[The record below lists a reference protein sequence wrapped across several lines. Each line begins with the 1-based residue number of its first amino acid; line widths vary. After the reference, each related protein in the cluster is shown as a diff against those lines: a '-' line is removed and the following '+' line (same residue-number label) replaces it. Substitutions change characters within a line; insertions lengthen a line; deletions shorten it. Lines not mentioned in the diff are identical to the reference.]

1 MDSLIRMNRYIDS
14 RVDDG
19 LYFYGLSLS
28 ELEALYSLLEVD
40 RAEALLL
47 AFKFGRAKGI
57 QFSRKNKKKGR
68 FY

>member
-19 LYFYGLSLS
+19 LDFYGLSF
-28 ELEALYSLLEVD
+28 YSLLEVD